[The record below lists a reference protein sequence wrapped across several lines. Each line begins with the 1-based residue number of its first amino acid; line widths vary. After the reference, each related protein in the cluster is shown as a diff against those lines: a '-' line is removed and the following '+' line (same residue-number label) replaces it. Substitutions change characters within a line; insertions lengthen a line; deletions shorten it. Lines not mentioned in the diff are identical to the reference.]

1 MNGSTFEEKMSSYM
15 DAGFPILYINTFEET
30 KALKSILNAAGGR
43 DVLEWNY
50 ADGLSLY
57 KKGMAAEEN
66 KGDLSRMPIITVL
79 EQLMTEDWYDLQGK
93 ILILQDIHY
102 YFDQPEVIALLKNM
116 VIKINNG
123 MDTAIV
129 LIAPVI
135 KIPQELEKFITIL
148 EIEYL
153 GFAEIRQAIENFIDA
168 YELPKINGKLLDELA
183 MAFKGLTKFEIDNL
197 LALAYSNDGELT
209 RGDLKVIF
217 EQKKQMIMKSGIL
230 EMITVTETIKDIGG
244 LDNLKT
250 WLKRKSKVIK
260 NINAAETFGVDM
272 PKGVLI
278 AGVPGC
284 GKSLNAKASAS
295 LFEVPLLRLDMGRLM
310 GKYVGESEG
319 NLRKAISL
327 AEAIAPC
334 VLWIDELEKAF
345 AGINSNSG
353 GGEVTT
359 RLFGNF
365 LTWMQEK
372 TNPVFVVATAN
383 NIMSLPP
390 ELMRKGRF
398 DEIFYVGLPDRAERQ
413 KIFEIHI
420 AKRRKKDLATIDI
433 SKLVEKSNGYSGA
446 DIEGVIKDA
455 IENVFADDKKGLTTE
470 DILNTMQNTHS
481 LSEIMKKPLEEMNK
495 EYQDRKFK
503 NASK

>member
-1 MNGSTFEEKMSSYM
+1 M

-30 KALKSILNAAGGR
+30 KALKSILNAASGR

-79 EQLMTEDWYDLQGK
+79 EQLMTEGWYDLQGK
-93 ILILQDIHY
+93 ILILRDIHY
-102 YFDQPEVIALLKNM
+102 YFDQPEVTALLKNL

-135 KIPQELEKFITIL
+135 KIPPELEKFITIL

-153 GFAEIRQAIENFIDA
+153 GFAEIRQVIENFIDA
-168 YELPKINGKLLDELA
+168 YELPKVNGKLLDELA

-230 EMITVTETIKDIGG
+230 EMVTVTETIEDIGG

-250 WLKRKSKVIK
+250 WLKRKAKVIK
-260 NINAAETFGVDM
+260 NINAAEAFGVDM
-272 PKGVLI
+272 PKGVII

-284 GKSLNAKASAS
+284 GKSLNAKAAAS

-398 DEIFYVGLPDRAERQ
+398 DEIFYVGLPDKAERQ

-420 AKRRKKDLATIDI
+420 AKRRKKIWPPLI
-433 SKLVEKSNGYSGA
+433 
-446 DIEGVIKDA
+446 
-455 IENVFADDKKGLTTE
+455 F
-470 DILNTMQNTHS
+470 LN
-481 LSEIMKKPLEEMNK
+481 
-495 EYQDRKFK
+495 
-503 NASK
+503 

>member
-1 MNGSTFEEKMSSYM
+1 M

-30 KALKSILNAAGGR
+30 KALKSILNAASGR

-79 EQLMTEDWYDLQGK
+79 EQLMTEGWYDLQGK
-93 ILILQDIHY
+93 ILILRDIHY
-102 YFDQPEVIALLKNM
+102 YFDQPEVTALLKNL

-135 KIPQELEKFITIL
+135 KIPPELEKFITIL

-153 GFAEIRQAIENFIDA
+153 GFAEIRQVIENFIDA
-168 YELPKINGKLLDELA
+168 YELPKVNGKLLDELA

-230 EMITVTETIKDIGG
+230 EMVTVTETIEDIGG

-250 WLKRKSKVIK
+250 WLKRKAKVIK
-260 NINAAETFGVDM
+260 NINAAEAFGVDM
-272 PKGVLI
+272 PKGVII

-284 GKSLNAKASAS
+284 GKSLNAKAAAS
-295 LFEVPLLRLDMGRLM
+295 LFEVPLLRLDMGR
-310 GKYVGESEG
+310 
-319 NLRKAISL
+319 
-327 AEAIAPC
+327 
-334 VLWIDELEKAF
+334 
-345 AGINSNSG
+345 
-353 GGEVTT
+353 
-359 RLFGNF
+359 
-365 LTWMQEK
+365 
-372 TNPVFVVATAN
+372 
-383 NIMSLPP
+383 
-390 ELMRKGRF
+390 
-398 DEIFYVGLPDRAERQ
+398 
-413 KIFEIHI
+413 
-420 AKRRKKDLATIDI
+420 
-433 SKLVEKSNGYSGA
+433 
-446 DIEGVIKDA
+446 
-455 IENVFADDKKGLTTE
+455 
-470 DILNTMQNTHS
+470 
-481 LSEIMKKPLEEMNK
+481 
-495 EYQDRKFK
+495 
-503 NASK
+503 

>member
-1 MNGSTFEEKMSSYM
+1 MTGNTFEEKMSSYM

-30 KALKSILNAAGGR
+30 KALKSILNAASGR

-79 EQLMTEDWYDLQGK
+79 EQLMTEGWYDLQGK
-93 ILILQDIHY
+93 ILILRDIHY
-102 YFDQPEVIALLKNM
+102 YFDQPEVTALLKNL

-135 KIPQELEKFITIL
+135 KIPPELEKFITIL

-153 GFAEIRQAIENFIDA
+153 GFAEIRQVIENFIDA
-168 YELPKINGKLLDELA
+168 YELPKVNGKLLDELA

-230 EMITVTETIKDIGG
+230 EMVTVTETIEDIGG

-250 WLKRKSKVIK
+250 WLKRKAKVIK
-260 NINAAETFGVDM
+260 NINAAEAFGVDM
-272 PKGVLI
+272 PKGVII

-284 GKSLNAKASAS
+284 GKSLNAKAAAS

-398 DEIFYVGLPDRAERQ
+398 DEIFYVGLPDKAER
-413 KIFEIHI
+413 
-420 AKRRKKDLATIDI
+420 
-433 SKLVEKSNGYSGA
+433 
-446 DIEGVIKDA
+446 
-455 IENVFADDKKGLTTE
+455 
-470 DILNTMQNTHS
+470 
-481 LSEIMKKPLEEMNK
+481 
-495 EYQDRKFK
+495 
-503 NASK
+503 

>member
-1 MNGSTFEEKMSSYM
+1 MTGNTFEEKMSSYM

-30 KALKSILNAAGGR
+30 KVLKSILNAAGGR

-79 EQLMTEDWYDLQGK
+79 EQLMTEGWYDLQGK

-102 YFDQPEVIALLKNM
+102 YFDQPEVTALLKNL

-135 KIPQELEKFITIL
+135 KIPPELEKFITIL

-168 YELPKINGKLLDELA
+168 YELPKVNDKLLDELA

-230 EMITVTETIKDIGG
+230 EMITVTEIIEDIGG

-250 WLKRKSKVIK
+250 WLKRKAKVIK
-260 NINAAETFGVDM
+260 NINAAEAFGVDM

-284 GKSLNAKASAS
+284 GKSLNAKAAAS

-319 NLRKAISL
+319 NLRKAIAL

-446 DIEGVIKDA
+446 DIEGVVKDA